1 MKRLI
6 IPISIISVMI
16 NVGLVYL
23 FFIRGE
29 NAQLAED
36 NRTTITISV
45 ENKEIVLSEMRSFL
59 ESVKLINEGIVE
71 DNPEKIILAGKK
83 SGGSAVH
90 HAPKGLLRKLPIG
103 FKSLGFS
110 THDMF
115 DKIAED
121 AKERFDKRQAQ
132 QQLNTLLNNCVSCHA
147 AYKLEV
153 PVKNEQS
160 INKFQ

>member
-1 MKRLI
+1 MKKIL
-6 IPISIISVMI
+6 IPITIISVLI
-16 NVGLVYL
+16 NIGLVYL

-29 NAQLAED
+29 NAQQTED
-36 NRTTITISV
+36 HRTAITISV
-45 ENKEIVLSEMRSFL
+45 ENKEFVLSEMRSFL
-59 ESVKLINEGIVE
+59 ESVKHINEGIIE
-71 DNPEKIILAGKK
+71 DDPKKIILAGEK

-121 AKERFDKRQAQ
+121 AKKRFDKRQTQ
-132 QQLNTLLNNCVSCHA
+132 QQLNALLNNCVSCHA
-147 AYKLEV
+147 AYKFEV
-153 PVKNEQS
+153 PIENDN